1 MENEQ
6 SRDLVNILRTCADIE
21 KCRAAAYEYLADAY
35 RYEPK
40 ISELFH
46 KTANEERNHEYQF
59 LMALRKFVA
68 SISASSVAVEK
79 VEKYAEFASRSLDE
93 IVRQLPS
100 IEEALKMSIL
110 SETAFRQ
117 FHMDTA
123 VLFEDPS
130 LARLFAAMMAGD
142 EEHLESLKRAHAEYV
157 RSGAG

>member
-21 KCRAAAYEYLADAY
+21 KCRAAVYEYLADAY
-35 RYEPK
+35 RHEPK

-59 LMALRKFVA
+59 LMALRKFVT

-93 IVRQLPS
+93 IVQQLPS